1 MNTIMPLGIMLVNQ
15 IHNCDKEEFLFQNWE
30 FYGPWVRG
38 SGVRTGSND
47 YIEKIHEYFK
57 TLLLCSWI

>member
-30 FYGPWVRG
+30 FLVPG
-38 SGVRTGSND
+38 SGVLVLGRALM
-47 YIEKIHEYFK
+47 II
-57 TLLLCSWI
+57 